1 MYETVYKQ
9 QWEVVGNCGQLLV
22 DSSVKSGIIL
32 SKSASTRPDPDPR
45 LEHAQLP
52 ISEPA
57 KTQCIGMLSLSER
70 AKGPSRDPSARQT
83 IKEFRRG
90 KVLSTGRICLS
101 LDPTRQSPGSPQVL
115 FCIMNAVFQRGAHG
129 RHAALQDLG
138 SHLNI

>member
-1 MYETVYKQ
+1 MHSQVSDVLK
-9 QWEVVGNCGQLLV
+9 EVEPGYSLTQ
-22 DSSVKSGIIL
+22 KSGYRRWL
-32 SKSASTRPDPDPR
+32 SSKASFDSDPR

-115 FCIMNAVFQRGAHG
+115 FCIMNAVFQRG
-129 RHAALQDLG
+129 
-138 SHLNI
+138 